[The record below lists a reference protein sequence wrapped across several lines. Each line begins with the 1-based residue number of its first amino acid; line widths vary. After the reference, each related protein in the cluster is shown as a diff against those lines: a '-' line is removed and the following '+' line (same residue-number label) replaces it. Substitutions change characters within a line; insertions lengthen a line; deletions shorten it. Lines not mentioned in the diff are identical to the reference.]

1 MTTGPPENSALGDRS
16 VTHPLVTYRVVCA
29 QNQRD
34 LYHRVGNVAR
44 EDSVLSTMQDVPLLI
59 SRILTHGST
68 VHGSSRV
75 TTWTGESEP
84 HRRTF
89 AEIGARAARLA
100 HALRDELGVTG
111 DDRVGTLMW
120 NNSEHVEA
128 YFAVPSMGAVLHTLN
143 LRLPAEQLVWIVNH
157 AADKVVI
164 VNGSL
169 VPLLAPLL
177 PQLPTVEHIV
187 VSGPGDRAPL
197 AGAAARVHEYEEL
210 IAGRPDHYDWP
221 ELDERQAA
229 AMCYTS
235 GTTGEPKGVV
245 YSHRS
250 VYLHSMQVNMAQS
263 MGLTDQDT
271 SLVVVPQFH
280 VNAWGLPHATF
291 MTGVN
296 LLMPDRFLQPAPLAE
311 MIESER
317 PTHAAAVPTIW
328 QGLLGELT
336 ARPRDVSS
344 LAQVTIGGAACP
356 PSLMTAFDKLGMR
369 VCHAWGMTETSPL
382 GTVARPPAHAAGTD
396 EEFRYRVTQGR
407 FPAGVEARLT
417 GPDGARL
424 PWDGESAGE
433 LEVRGPWIAGAYY
446 NGPDAEPLRPGD
458 KFSADGWLKTGD
470 VGTISP
476 DGYLT
481 LTDRAKDVIKSGGEW
496 ISSVELE
503 NALMSHPDVAEAAVV
518 AVPDDK
524 WGERPLATVVLRPGA
539 SADFLALR
547 TFLAE
552 EVRIA
557 RWQLPER
564 WTTVESVPKTSVGKF
579 DKKVL
584 RRRYAEGELE
594 VTRL

>member
-1 MTTGPPENSALGDRS
+1 MPPW
-16 VTHPLVTYRVVCA
+16 
-29 QNQRD
+29 
-34 LYHRVGNVAR
+34 
-44 EDSVLSTMQDVPLLI
+44 EDAVLSTMQDVPLTVT
-59 SRILTHGST
+59 RIL
-68 VHGSSRV
+68 VHGVLVHGRSQI
-75 TTWTGESEP
+75 TTWTGEAEP
-84 HRRTF
+84 QRRSF
-89 AEIGARAARLA
+89 AEAGARAVQLA
-100 HALRDELGVTG
+100 NALKDELGVRP
-111 DDRVGTLMW
+111 DDRVATLMW
-120 NNSEHVEA
+120 NNAEHVEA
-128 YFAVPSMGAVLHTLN
+128 YFAIPSMGAVLHTLN

-157 AADKVVI
+157 AADRVII

-169 VPLLAPLL
+169 IPLLAPLL
-177 PQLPTVEHIV
+177 PKLPTVEHIV

-197 AGAAARVHEYEEL
+197 AGAGARVHEYEEL
-210 IAGRPDHYDWP
+210 IAGRPTTYDWP

-235 GTTGEPKGVV
+235 GTTGDPKGVV

-250 VYLHSMQVNMAQS
+250 IYLHSMQVNMTQS
-263 MGLTDQDT
+263 MGLTDRDT

-296 LLMPDRFLQPAPLAE
+296 MLMPDRFLQPAPLAE
-311 MIESER
+311 MIEREK

-328 QGLLGELT
+328 QGLLAELNS
-336 ARPRDVSS
+336 RPRDVSS
-344 LAQVTIGGAACP
+344 LTQVTIGGSACP
-356 PSLMTAFDKLGMR
+356 PSLMRAFDELGMR

-382 GTVARPPAHAAGTD
+382 GTVARPPAHAVGTD
-396 EEFRYRVTQGR
+396 EEFAYRLTQGR

-417 GPDGARL
+417 GPGGERL

-446 NGPDAEPLRPGD
+446 NGPDAEPLRPAD
-458 KFSADGWLKTGD
+458 KFSEDGWLKTGD
-470 VGTISP
+470 VGIISP
-476 DGYLT
+476 DGFLT

-518 AVPDDK
+518 AVPDEK
-524 WGERPLATVVLRPGA
+524 WGERPLATVVLREGA
-539 SADFLALR
+539 SADFETLR

-552 EVRIA
+552 EGRIA

-564 WTTVESVPKTSVGKF
+564 WTIVESVPKTSVGKF

-584 RRRYAEGELE
+584 RRRYADGDLD